1 MRLLPSQKVDT
12 RAVTP
17 ALECYPLC
25 RGRSVKDSANM
36 QALQLLNAN
45 STPDGKTNY
54 MTESRY
60 ILDITAHW
68 VASLKLRYST
78 R

>member
-1 MRLLPSQKVDT
+1 MQGQIRQ
-12 RAVTP
+12 RQ
-17 ALECYPLC
+17 Y
-25 RGRSVKDSANM
+25 NM
-36 QALQLLNAN
+36 QALKLQKAN
-45 STPDGKTNY
+45 STPDRKTNY

-78 R
+78 KVTASLHPRAAQQHPRAQACW